1 VTQNVY
7 AAIILAAALLA
18 DDQLSGEAFW
28 RRFSEL
34 AAAVDPVCREA
45 KRDDDEKHQA
55 YEATWQRV
63 QATAQHRIDQLDP
76 ELKAPLRRR
85 SSSSSHRPPA
95 YPTNTDCWGFGRMVH
110 CSTSKKAPPQEERA
124 MHPVVSW
131 LVVLGLFF
139 AIWIVPA
146 AWIGWI
152 GSPREVLG
160 WGVFIGGMTPVVL
173 GVLDRIGRETKYEN
187 YTASKEKR

>member
-1 VTQNVY
+1 LAKGPSNRTTPY
-7 AAIILAAALLA
+7 RSARSRIKGPAAPPIIVIVPSA
-18 DDQLSGEAFW
+18 
-28 RRFSEL
+28 
-34 AAAVDPVCREA
+34 
-45 KRDDDEKHQA
+45 
-55 YEATWQRV
+55 
-63 QATAQHRIDQLDP
+63 
-76 ELKAPLRRR
+76 
-85 SSSSSHRPPA
+85 PA

>member
-1 VTQNVY
+1 VTARNSLSYVPSNSRHGRGVVTQNVY

-45 KRDDDEKHQA
+45 KRDADEKHQA

-85 SSSSSHRPPA
+85 SSSSSHRPP
-95 YPTNTDCWGFGRMVH
+95 PTRPIPTAGASAAW
-110 CSTSKKAPPQEERA
+110 STAPPVKKRHRRRNVQCTLSSVGSWSSVFSSQSGSYRQHGLVGSVRPARCWVRA
-124 MHPVVSW
+124 C
-131 LVVLGLFF
+131 LLAG
-139 AIWIVPA
+139 
-146 AWIGWI
+146 
-152 GSPREVLG
+152 
-160 WGVFIGGMTPVVL
+160 
-173 GVLDRIGRETKYEN
+173 
-187 YTASKEKR
+187 